1 MQNKRVTGKEQYY
14 TPVDTASQCVNI
26 LRGLVETSGKTW
38 LEPAGGTGAFLDAIR
53 SSGVDDNKIVSF
65 DIEPKH
71 KLVRKTPDFLQE
83 NLSNLKDVITITNPP
98 FGRAN
103 KLSVPFFNKCA
114 DVSDV
119 IAFIVPKSW
128 RKWSVQN
135 RLHPNFHLIYD
146 TELVVDYIEPEE
158 KERSKGKLA
167 TVFQIWERREQVRPK
182 IKVENRGYIEK
193 TSPTDANV
201 CVTVFGRGCG
211 KVETDFQR
219 EPNTTKMF
227 LRAKNAEVISAL
239 QNVDYS
245 QFYNNVAFVEALS
258 IQEIMF
264 LLNEHFDGSG
274 A

>member
-14 TPVDTASQCVNI
+14 TPLDIATQCVSI
-26 LRGLVETSGKTW
+26 LKSLVETSEKIW
-38 LEPAGGTGAFLDAIR
+38 LEPAGGTGAFIDAIR
-53 SSGVDDNKIVSF
+53 LSGINDTAIVSF

-71 KLVRKTPDFLQE
+71 NLVRATPDFLQE
-83 NLSNLKDVITITNPP
+83 DLSNLKNVITITNPP

-146 TELVVDYIEPEE
+146 TELDVDYIEPEE

-167 TVFQIWERREQVRPK
+167 TVFQIWERRQQVRPK
-182 IKVENRGYIEK
+182 VKIENRGYIEK
-193 TSPTDANV
+193 TSPTEANV
-201 CVTVFGRGCG
+201 CITVFGRGCG
-211 KVETDFQR
+211 RVEKVFQR

-227 LRAKNAEVISAL
+227 LRAKNTEVINAL

-245 QFYNNVAFVEALS
+245 RFYNNVAFVEALS

-264 LLNEHFDGSG
+264 LLNWSN
-274 A
+274 